1 MVILLILLAAFAF
14 SLYVVVPKPVEVSEA
29 AWVYADQREIFS
41 AKLLLKAKPTNK
53 LCPHLRSIRFD

>member
-29 AWVYADQREIFS
+29 AWLYADHKGKVLAPKS
-41 AKLLLKAKPTNK
+41 
-53 LCPHLRSIRFD
+53 C